1 MYCALNLDQNQ
12 SGEIL
17 MSGGPGLPEPGVCFP
32 ADSKDNILQPPATF
46 GVFPGEKKSGNF
58 RGPPGVFTGGWHID
72 DTQPG
77 PREDP
82 SPPSNPTPSNLTPGE
97 SQQDSSA
104 TSYSPR
110 LEDDRKTRQFVNSI
124 SPTGYGAFPG
134 SQESMY
140 IGHSSSTSNR
150 DDSSN
155 TSFPAPRDQHSN
167 TEAYDFPP
175 SNWDFGSGTTPLPS
189 GMSPPADG
197 HWSNTSVPPLP
208 AWSSHSSTEDKGNVN
223 WKANQ
228 RDSPKYGYKSGFL
241 MDTSVPSLNGKDPF
255 QIDFY
260 HDTETVNQDQRR

>member
-12 SGEIL
+12 SGEAV
-17 MSGGPGLPEPGVCFP
+17 MSGG
-32 ADSKDNILQPPATF
+32 ATF
-46 GVFPGEKKSGNF
+46 GIFPSEKKSGNF
-58 RGPPGVFTGGWHID
+58 RGPASVFTGNWHVD

-82 SPPSNPTPSNLTPGE
+82 SPPSNTTTTNLTPGE
-97 SQQDSSA
+97 SQHDSSA

-110 LEDDRKTRQFVNSI
+110 LEDDRKTRQLDSSI
-124 SPTGYGAFPG
+124 SATAYGTFPG
-134 SQESMY
+134 SQDSMY
-140 IGHSSSTSNR
+140 IGHSSSTSNV

-155 TSFPAPRDQHSN
+155 TSFPGSREQQSN

-197 HWSNTSVPPLP
+197 HWSNSSVPPLP

-228 RDSPKYGYKSGFL
+228 RDPPQYGYKSGFL

-260 HDTETVNQDQRR
+260 HDTETVNQNQ

>member
-12 SGEIL
+12 SGEIA

-32 ADSKDNILQPPATF
+32 TDSKDNILQPPATF
-46 GVFPGEKKSGNF
+46 GIFTGEKKSGNF
-58 RGPPGVFTGGWHID
+58 GGPASVFTGDWQID
-72 DTQPG
+72 GTQPDA
-77 PREDP
+77 REDP

-110 LEDDRKTRQFVNSI
+110 LEDDRKTRQFDGST
-124 SPTGYGAFPG
+124 SATAYGTFPVT
-134 SQESMY
+134 QDSMY
-140 IGHSSSTSNR
+140 MGNSSSTSNR
-150 DDSSN
+150 DDSSS
-155 TSFPAPRDQHSN
+155 TSFPGPRDQHSN

-175 SNWDFGSGTTPLPS
+175 ANWDFGIGTTPLPS
-189 GMSPPADG
+189 GMSPPTDG
-197 HWSNTSVPPLP
+197 HWSNSSGPPLP
-208 AWSSHSSTEDKGNVN
+208 AWSSHPSTEDKGNVN

-228 RDSPKYGYKSGFL
+228 RDPPQYGYKSGFL

-260 HDTETVNQDQRR
+260 HDTEKVDQNQGR